1 MKTYE
6 RIIKMGGRVILHC
19 DMNNF
24 FASVEC
30 LSRPE
35 LKDVPMAVAGSEDD
49 RHGIILAKNN
59 IAKKYGILTAE
70 TVWQAKKKC
79 PDLVLVPPHHE
90 RYSYYSKVIN
100 EIYSRFTDMV
110 EPFSIDE
117 SWLDVTGSR
126 LLFGSGEEIAKK
138 ISDVTK
144 KETGL
149 TMSIGV
155 SFNKFFA
162 KMASDYK
169 KPDAITVITRDNY
182 KDILYPLPVGDMI
195 FVGKSTLERLN
206 LLGIYTIGDLAE
218 THVEILKKAIGKS
231 GESLWENANG
241 LDETPVMRIDYQREE
256 KSMGNGITFRRD
268 LTTEEDIRAAIVMLS
283 DSLSMKLRK
292 RELKGNVIKI
302 DVKDTNLKKITRQ
315 KKLDY
320 STYLKSEIAEESLR
334 LVKANWKT
342 GTPIR
347 HITVTVSGFEDEER
361 PQQLSLFET
370 AKKSNEKAFR
380 MEKSI
385 DVIRDRFGMDSI
397 SFGSNVDTD
406 IVRNHKKDNDNED

>member
-1 MKTYE
+1 MSD
-6 RIIKMGGRVILHC
+6 RVILHC

-30 LSRPE
+30 LFRPE

-59 IAKKYGILTAE
+59 IAKKYGIVTAE

-79 PDLVLVPPHHE
+79 PSLVLVPPHHE
-90 RYSYYSKVIN
+90 RYSHYSRVIN
-100 EIYSRFTDMV
+100 EIYARFTDMV

-126 LLFGSGEEIAKK
+126 LLFGSGEEIAHK
-138 ISDVTK
+138 ISDAVK
-144 KETGL
+144 EETGL

-162 KMASDYK
+162 KMGSDYK
-169 KPDAITVITRDNY
+169 KPDAITVITRENY
-182 KDILYPLPVGDMI
+182 KDILFPLPVGDMI

-206 LLGIYTIGDLAE
+206 HLGIRTIGELAE
-218 THVEILKKAIGKS
+218 TDVEMLKKAIGKS

-241 LDETPVMRIDYQREE
+241 LDDSPVMNIDYQREE

-268 LTTEEDIRAAIVMLS
+268 LETEDDIRAALVMLS
-283 DSLSMKLRK
+283 DSLSYKLRK
-292 RELKGNVIKI
+292 RDLKGNIIKI
-302 DVKDTNLKKITRQ
+302 DIKDTKLRKITRQ

-320 STYLKSEIAEESLR
+320 HTYLKSDIVKESLK
-334 LVKANWKT
+334 LLMANWET
-342 GTPIR
+342 GNPIR
-347 HITVTVSGFEDEER
+347 HITVTVSGFEDDEKSE
-361 PQQLSLFET
+361 QMSLFGT
-370 AKKSNEKAFR
+370 KNKSSEKTYH

-385 DVIRDRFGMDSI
+385 DDIRSRFGMQAI
-397 SFGSNVDTD
+397 SFGSNVDCD